1 MKHIN
6 RHNNH
11 NASIA
16 TALFFAGAM
25 LFALLATP
33 AKAYAKTITIT
44 IDDDDEVYVTTPH
57 TTARTTY
64 TAPVCVN
71 TPPTSGYVI
80 PDSTSRWLSAND
92 LRGYSDWEL
101 YIARNEIYARH
112 GRGFKKA
119 NLRNYFNGCSWYTYR
134 YDPDYFDAHISDTM
148 SDVERHN
155 AVTILDVEQC
165 RNSPYT
171 YGSEYLQP

>member
-6 RHNNH
+6 RHSNH
-11 NASIA
+11 SASIA

-25 LFALLATP
+25 FLALLATP

-57 TTARTTY
+57 TTAHTTY

-71 TPPTSGYVI
+71 TPSTSGYVI

-92 LRGYSDWEL
+92 LRGYSDW
-101 YIARNEIYARH
+101 
-112 GRGFKKA
+112 
-119 NLRNYFNGCSWYTYR
+119 
-134 YDPDYFDAHISDTM
+134 
-148 SDVERHN
+148 
-155 AVTILDVEQC
+155 
-165 RNSPYT
+165 
-171 YGSEYLQP
+171 